1 LEQVTNFFSL
11 KQSQRNSNAATTVD
25 LKLMFIKKNF
35 NNETKELVLVDKSMK
50 FVKDKLNRT
59 KSLYEQTKKQNRIPK

>member
-1 LEQVTNFFSL
+1 MTNFFM
-11 KQSQRNSNAATTVD
+11 KQFQRNSNAATTVD
-25 LKLMFIKKNF
+25 LKLMFILKIF

-59 KSLYEQTKKQNRIPK
+59 KSLNEQTKKQNRIPK

>member
-1 LEQVTNFFSL
+1 MTNFFSL

>member
-1 LEQVTNFFSL
+1 MTNFFSL
-11 KQSQRNSNAATTVD
+11 KQCQRNSNAATTVD

-50 FVKDKLNRT
+50 FVKDKLRRT
-59 KSLYEQTKKQNRIPK
+59 KSLNEQTKKQNRIPK